1 MSKGWLNRW
10 FADRLNREV
19 LDMVQRHLRLTEDA
33 VEELYNMVCIAC
45 ETEPEKEELYRRVAD
60 LEKEADQ
67 IRRDMVD
74 KLTERDIYPTERE
87 DLMELVRAVDWIA
100 DWAREAGRILLLIPF
115 EKSPEEMKI
124 SVRDM
129 CKDNVAC
136 VKALAECI
144 RTLPRNGLKAIDLSN
159 RVEML
164 EEEIDELYSICR
176 KNLADL
182 DYPDYSTGSM
192 ILLNEFLDSIEMMAD
207 WCENTADIV
216 RAVAV
221 RIQ

>member
-1 MSKGWLNRW
+1 MSRGWLNRW
-10 FADRLNREV
+10 FANRRNQKV
-19 LDMVQRHLRLTEDA
+19 LDMVQKHLRLTEDA
-33 VEELYNMVCIAC
+33 VQELYNMVCIAC
-45 ETEPEKEELYRRVAD
+45 ETKPEKEKLYQRVAD

-74 KLTERDIYPTERE
+74 ELTERDIFPTERE

-115 EKSPEEMKI
+115 DKSPEAMKI
-124 SVRDM
+124 SASDM
-129 CKDNVAC
+129 CKTNVDC

-144 RTLPRNGLKAIDLSN
+144 RALPDDGLKAIDLSN

-164 EEEIDELYSICR
+164 EEEIDEIYSICR
-176 KNLADL
+176 KHLAYL
-182 DYPDYSTGSM
+182 DYPDFTIGSL
-192 ILLNEFLDSIEMMAD
+192 ILLNEFLDSVEMMAD